1 MDRELQRKLVLQWGE
16 TGRFLEELR
25 RSELRAM
32 SDEKGREISEMLLS
46 LAESFPLSQRRR
58 TWSGLVEQQAL
69 FHRRRV
75 G

>member
-1 MDRELQRKLVLQWGE
+1 MDLELQRKLVLQWGE

-32 SDEKGREISEMLLS
+32 SDEKGRAISEAVLS
-46 LAESFPLSQRRR
+46 LAENLPLSPRRQ